1 MNRKFVGIET
11 DGAFAEYL
19 KVSEHNVESLP
30 HTLTFDEGALIEP
43 AAVAVNAVR
52 GGICMSDTVAVLGV
66 GPIGLCAVQAAKASG
81 AGYIIAIDNVDWQ
94 SQKI

>member
-1 MNRKFVGIET
+1 
-11 DGAFAEYL
+11 
-19 KVSEHNVESLP
+19 
-30 HTLTFDEGALIEP
+30 
-43 AAVAVNAVR
+43 
-52 GGICMSDTVAVLGV
+52 MSDTVAVLGV